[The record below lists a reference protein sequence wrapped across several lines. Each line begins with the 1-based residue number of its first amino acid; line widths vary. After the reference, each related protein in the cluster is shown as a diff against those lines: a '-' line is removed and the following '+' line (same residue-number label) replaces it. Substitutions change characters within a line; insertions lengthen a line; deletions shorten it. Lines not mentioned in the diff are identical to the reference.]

1 MKHTEAVLCR
11 VTPKDGEVATG
22 ALPDDAFREANP
34 NNVSGEAWSALLQ
47 HARGCEPQA
56 YEDLYLRLRQFRQ
69 CFTPRVFPDPEDAYR
84 QFVGELVDQ
93 IRNGFLV
100 DPRALWIQAR
110 KSAVRKASN
119 RIRCLTMAAR
129 VLSTL
134 PKRHREVLIRAQL
147 ALYSSARLGREIHG
161 MPARTADTG
170 DGRPFDRTPA
180 SPTPRKPILRGI
192 SPANYK
198 TPEAVA

>member
-1 MKHTEAVLCR
+1 MKHTETAVCR
-11 VTPKDGEVATG
+11 VTPRDGEVATG

-34 NNVSGEAWSALLQ
+34 NNSSGDAWTALLK
-47 HARGCEPQA
+47 HARGCDAQA
-56 YEDLYLRLRQFRQ
+56 YEDLYLRLKQFRQ

-84 QFVGELVDQ
+84 QFVSELVDQ
-93 IRNGFLV
+93 IRYGFLV
-100 DPRALWIQAR
+100 DPHALWIQAR
-110 KSAVRKASN
+110 KNAVRKASN

-161 MPARTADTG
+161 IPARRADSSG
-170 DGRPFDRTPA
+170 DRALGGGAA
-180 SPTPRKPILRGI
+180 SPTARKPIVRG
-192 SPANYK
+192 SPPASYK
-198 TPEAVA
+198 TPTAVA

>member
-1 MKHTEAVLCR
+1 MKHTETVLCR

-22 ALPDDAFREANP
+22 APPDDAFREANP
-34 NNVSGEAWSALLQ
+34 NNISGELWSAILK

-93 IRNGFLV
+93 IRYGLLV

-134 PKRHREVLIRAQL
+134 PKRHREILIRAQL

-161 MPARTADTG
+161 TPARTADIG
-170 DGRPFDRTPA
+170 DGRVFNGTPA
-180 SPTPRKPILRGI
+180 SPTLRKPIVRGI
-192 SPANYK
+192 SAANYK
-198 TPEAVA
+198 TPTAVA